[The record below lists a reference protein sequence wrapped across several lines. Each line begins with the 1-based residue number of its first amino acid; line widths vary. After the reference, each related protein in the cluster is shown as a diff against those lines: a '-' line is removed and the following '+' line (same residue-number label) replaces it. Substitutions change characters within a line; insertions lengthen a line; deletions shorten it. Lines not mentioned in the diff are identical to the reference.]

1 MKKPKIPPQ
10 VTDVLFELGIELLK
24 TLQDLNKKGKLT
36 IPRKS
41 KTKKGVTIE
50 NTTDIAERVRP

>member
-36 IPRKS
+36 IPRKT
-41 KTKKGVTIE
+41 KKKGVKSNDNPANNI
-50 NTTDIAERVRP
+50 